1 MAEWVGASGEQL
13 TAAYGSERASPV
25 TVTEALFERIDRL
38 DGVIGAMRTL
48 CRESAMDSA
57 TASAHRWRRRAPL
70 SPLDGVPVTV
80 REDLALP
87 GEGGHPEEA
96 SPVVARLLEAGCIIL
111 GKTVM
116 AGHDTLVSGLA
127 RDGRLVR
134 NPWQPMLTAG
144 GSSSGAAAACAAGYA
159 PLNIGIDRVGAIRLP
174 AAFCGVFGFKPTQG
188 RVPVSEPALGRV
200 AGPLTRSVHDA
211 AAAMNILVR
220 PDDRDFMSLP
230 PEQQEYRM
238 RVDGM
243 SPKSLAIAVL
253 TDMGQGLAVDP
264 ALRGAVQSAARALQM
279 AGAAVE
285 TIDSFLTPAMFDGL
299 QLYLESAVHAELHEM
314 PAAQRA
320 QVPAFVQ
327 DWSSRRASKASGLDV
342 MKAWRQVMAMRA
354 AISRA
359 LDGYDYVLMPV
370 SPVLPYAAEA
380 LSPSGDPADGLPHIA
395 CTAPWNLA
403 GNPAAAVNWTHDAN
417 GAPVGLQVV
426 GHRFDDLGV
435 LRLSRTLEILRPDQQ
450 DWPD

>member
-1 MAEWVGASGEQL
+1 M
-13 TAAYGSERASPV
+13 
-25 TVTEALFERIDRL
+25 
-38 DGVIGAMRTL
+38 
-48 CRESAMDSA
+48 
-57 TASAHRWRRRAPL
+57 
-70 SPLDGVPVTV
+70 
-80 REDLALP
+80 
-87 GEGGHPEEA
+87 
-96 SPVVARLLEAGCIIL
+96 
-111 GKTVM
+111 
-116 AGHDTLVSGLA
+116 
-127 RDGRLVR
+127 
-134 NPWQPMLTAG
+134 
-144 GSSSGAAAACAAGYA
+144 
-159 PLNIGIDRVGAIRLP
+159 
-174 AAFCGVFGFKPTQG
+174 
-188 RVPVSEPALGRV
+188 
-200 AGPLTRSVHDA
+200 
-211 AAAMNILVR
+211 
-220 PDDRDFMSLP
+220 
-230 PEQQEYRM
+230 
-238 RVDGM
+238 
-243 SPKSLAIAVL
+243 
-253 TDMGQGLAVDP
+253 DP

>member
-1 MAEWVGASGEQL
+1 MAEWVGASSEQL
-13 TAAYGSERASPV
+13 VAAYGSERASPV
-25 TVTEALFERIDRL
+25 EVAEAMFERIDRL
-38 DGVIGAMRTL
+38 DGVIGAMRSL
-48 CRESAMDSA
+48 CHGSALDSAM
-57 TASAHRWRRRAPL
+57 ASAHRWQRRVPL

-80 REDLALP
+80 REDLAVPADIKHL
-87 GEGGHPEEA
+87 EGA
-96 SPVVARLLEAGCIIL
+96 SPVVARLLEAGCVVL
-111 GKTVM
+111 GTTVM
-116 AGHDTLVSGLA
+116 AGHDTLVSGLG

-200 AGPLTRSVHDA
+200 AGPVTRTVHDA

-230 PEQQEYRM
+230 PEQGEYRM

-243 SPKSLAIAVL
+243 SPKSLSIAVL
-253 TDMGQGLAVDP
+253 TDMGHGLSIDP
-264 ALRGAVQSAARALQM
+264 AILGAVQAAARALQM

-285 TIDSFLTPAMFDGL
+285 TVDSFLSPAMFDGL
-299 QLYLESAVHAELHEM
+299 QLYLESAVHAELQAM
-314 PAAQRA
+314 PADEQRR
-320 QVPAFVQ
+320 VPAFVHA
-327 DWSSRRASKASGLDV
+327 WSARRAGQASGLAV
-342 MKAWRQVMAMRA
+342 MQAWRQVMAMRA
-354 AISRA
+354 AISAA
-359 LDGYDYVLMPV
+359 LEGYDYLLMPV

-380 LSPSGDPADGLPHIA
+380 LSPSGNPADGLPHII

-403 GNPAAAVNWTHDAN
+403 ENPAATVNWTQDAS
-417 GAPVGLQVV
+417 GAPVGVQVV

-435 LRLSRTLEILRPDQQ
+435 LRLSRSLEILRPDQD